1 MAWQLVT
8 TCSYYLT
15 QQTSVVLGQFHV
27 QKMKKG
33 GGESIEIKK
42 QIYVYRFLRYV
53 IRLLVLSGKFIYN
66 MLVFTA
72 EYSYLPNCK
81 SQERERK
88 KTGHNLHIIT
98 GILNF
103 IFQTSDPVIL
113 LSMYL
118 CCLCKNT
125 ITFIFY
131 SNSCN
136 PKTDHLFLWTVFLDF
151 STSFYNTVNGK
162 QNCIPK
168 FNFPHIPNLLTLINS
183 F

>member
-1 MAWQLVT
+1 
-8 TCSYYLT
+8 
-15 QQTSVVLGQFHV
+15 
-27 QKMKKG
+27 
-33 GGESIEIKK
+33 
-42 QIYVYRFLRYV
+42 
-53 IRLLVLSGKFIYN
+53 
-66 MLVFTA
+66 
-72 EYSYLPNCK
+72 
-81 SQERERK
+81 
-88 KTGHNLHIIT
+88 
-98 GILNF
+98 
-103 IFQTSDPVIL
+103 
-113 LSMYL
+113 MYL

-183 F
+183 FWCRIWCFLEERYLIYFTRGFFTTATFQMHTKFFLSIRPNWLFLINSITLCNSWKPTWCQYSGT